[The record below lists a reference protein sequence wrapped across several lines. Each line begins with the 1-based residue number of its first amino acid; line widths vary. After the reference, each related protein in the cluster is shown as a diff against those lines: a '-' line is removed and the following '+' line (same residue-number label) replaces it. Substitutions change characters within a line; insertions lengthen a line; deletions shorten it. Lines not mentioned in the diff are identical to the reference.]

1 MFTQFITILIIVS
14 IIGCILYGRRLIKT
28 EKVDAVFGNPERAKG
43 GTHWIIVGSGAILL
57 IWLYYSWDIAKGFYP
72 KSANE
77 LCQVAKVNEALL
89 GLKYQFPIEEREF
102 KSTSIIKIE
111 NKNLQK
117 ITAEV
122 QSSPDLTNQQKINLV
137 RFIDKTK
144 RLIPLLTNED
154 LIEIET
160 KQKLNEI
167 TGKINLLSE
176 NFKKTDY
183 PFETEEELNTRLQAV
198 KEQGGWGITKIDSG
212 TGSIENTIE
221 VPLVAATKKGL
232 KFSAAAEELK
242 IIDEEFFKLRNHN
255 PQFKTSIKELKDEI
269 KTYRKNLN
277 DNEEV
282 ASNYAKNIVK
292 IARRIE
298 FASIYPPNA
307 LNGMQNAIVKFDN
320 LQKSEQG
327 GLRLIDILLFPA
339 GTIVS
344 SGTSCSEQ
352 GSGRWLPKPSDT
364 LNKFILMSK
373 PSVGYKNIPLLWI
386 DMMDVS
392 KIIGFILPDWIA
404 DILPGE
410 YPVHSADGVVKQNFK
425 GKVLKIVTGDF
436 KLFKIPVPYGHIWDS
451 FLRVFLGLIFGILIG
466 VPLGLFMGLN
476 RFAKGFFD
484 PLIELYRPVPP
495 LAWAPLII
503 SVLGIDN
510 TGKVFLLFM
519 VSLSIMIISARAGAS
534 GTQLSKIH
542 AAHSLGASKKQILR
556 YVIFPNSLPEILTG
570 IRVAVGMCWGTLVAA
585 EFLAGT
591 TGIGFVENVAK
602 KYFQYEVIWITIFIM
617 GMLGLLF
624 DVTLRKI
631 INKKIPQGVALKKW
645 KTNYR

>member
-1 MFTQFITILIIVS
+1 MLTQILTVLILATIIGS
-14 IIGCILYGRRLIKT
+14 IIYGRKLIQT

-43 GTHWIIVGSGAILL
+43 GTHWVILGSCTILL
-57 IWLYYSWDIAKGFYP
+57 IWMYYSWDIARGFYP

-77 LCQVAKVNEALL
+77 LCQVAKVNDSLL
-89 GLKYQFPIEEREF
+89 ALKYQFPIDQREL
-102 KSTSIIKIE
+102 KSTAQIKNE
-111 NKNLQK
+111 NENLRALS
-117 ITAEV
+117 AEIQNSNV
-122 QSSPDLTNQQKINLV
+122 SAQQKEILIGFLN
-137 RFIDKTK
+137 KTSQ
-144 RLIPLLTNED
+144 LIPLLTNED
-154 LIEIET
+154 LIENDT
-160 KQKLNEI
+160 KEKIIEI
-167 TGKINLLSE
+167 TGKINLLTE
-176 NFKKTDY
+176 NFQKPDY
-183 PFETEEELNTRLQAV
+183 PFETEQQLQERLQAAND
-198 KEQGGWGITKIDSG
+198 EGGWGIVKVDAGS
-212 TGSIENTIE
+212 GSIENTLE
-221 VPLVAATKKGL
+221 VPLIPSTDKGL
-232 KFSAAAEELK
+232 KFHAAAEEISL
-242 IIDEEFFKLRNHN
+242 ISEEFFKLRNHN
-255 PQFKTSIKELKDEI
+255 SQFKNQIKEIKDQI
-269 KTYRKNLN
+269 KIYRDELS
-277 DNEEV
+277 DSEEV
-282 ASNYAKNIVK
+282 ASEYAKNIVK

-307 LNGMQNAIVKFDN
+307 LDDLQKAVVNFDN
-320 LQKSEQG
+320 TKNEIQG
-327 GLRLIDILLFPA
+327 GLRLVDIFLFPA
-339 GTIVS
+339 GTIVA
-344 SGTSCSEQ
+344 SGQSCSEQ

-364 LNKFILMSK
+364 FNKFVLMSK
-373 PSVGYKNIPLLWI
+373 PSVGYKDVPLLWI
-386 DMMDVS
+386 QLIDVS
-392 KIIGFILPDWIA
+392 QMIGFILPDWIA
-404 DILPGE
+404 DIIPGE
-410 YPVHSADGVVKQNFK
+410 YPIHTKDGVVVQNFK
-425 GKVLKIVTGDF
+425 GNVLKVVTGDF
-436 KLFKIPVPYGHIWDS
+436 SLFKVPVPYGHIWDS
-451 FLRVFLGLIFGILIG
+451 FLRVLLGLIFGIIIG

-510 TGKVFLLFM
+510 SGKIFLLFM

-624 DVTLRKI
+624 DVTLRKLI
-631 INKKIPQGVALKKW
+631 DKYIPWRGKG
-645 KTNYR
+645 

>member
-1 MFTQFITILIIVS
+1 MFTQIVTILIIVS
-14 IIGCILYGRRLIKT
+14 IVGCILYGRRLVKT
-28 EKVDAVFGNPERAKG
+28 EKIDAVFGNPERAKG
-43 GTHWIIVGSGAILL
+43 GTHWIIVGSSAILL

-77 LCQVAKVNEALL
+77 LCQVAKINESLM

-102 KSTSIIKIE
+102 KSTSVIKIE
-111 NKNLQK
+111 NENLKK
-117 ITAEV
+117 ITIEI
-122 QSSPDLTNQQKINLV
+122 QNSPDLNNQQKLKLVGFIN
-137 RFIDKTK
+137 KTSQ
-144 RLIPLLTNED
+144 LIPLLTND
-154 LIEIET
+154 SLMET
-160 KQKLNEI
+160 N
-167 TGKINLLSE
+167 TKIKIKEMTDELRLLST
-176 NFKKTDY
+176 NFQKKDY
-183 PFETEEELNTRLQAV
+183 PFETELEKNERQEAII
-198 KEQGGWGITKIDSG
+198 KEGGWGITTVQSG
-212 TGSIENTIE
+212 TGSIENTME
-221 VPLVAATKKGL
+221 VPLIPSTNKGL
-232 KFSAAAEELK
+232 KFDAAAKELK
-242 IIDEEFFKLRNHN
+242 LINDKFFKLKNHN
-255 PQFKTSIKELKDEI
+255 PQFKISIKQLKENI
-269 KTYRKNLN
+269 KTYRNNLGES
-277 DNEEV
+277 DES
-282 ASNYAKNIVK
+282 ASTYAKNIVK

-298 FASIYPPNA
+298 FASIYPPTA
-307 LNGMQNAIVKFDN
+307 LDEMQDAIIEFDN
-320 LQKSEQG
+320 LQKKEQG
-327 GLRLIDILLFPA
+327 GLRLIDMLLFPA
-339 GTIVS
+339 GTIVA
-344 SGTSCSEQ
+344 SGPSCSEQ

-364 LNKFILMSK
+364 FNKFILMSK

-410 YPVHSADGVVKQNFK
+410 YPVHSKDGIVKQNFK
-425 GKVLKIVTGDF
+425 GQVLKVVTGDF

-451 FLRVFLGLIFGILIG
+451 FMRVFLGLIFGILIG

-631 INKKIPQGVALKKW
+631 IDKTIPWRGKG
-645 KTNYR
+645 

>member
-1 MFTQFITILIIVS
+1 MLTQILTVLILAT
-14 IIGCILYGRRLIKT
+14 IIGSIVYGRKLIQT

-43 GTHWIIVGSGAILL
+43 GTHWVILGSCTILL
-57 IWLYYSWDIAKGFYP
+57 IWMYYSWDIARGFYP

-77 LCQVAKVNEALL
+77 LCQVAKVNDSLL
-89 GLKYQFPIEEREF
+89 ALKYQFPIDQREL
-102 KSTSIIKIE
+102 KSTAQIKNE
-111 NKNLQK
+111 NENLRQLS
-117 ITAEV
+117 AEIQNSNV
-122 QSSPDLTNQQKINLV
+122 SAQQKEILIGFLN
-137 RFIDKTK
+137 KTSQ
-144 RLIPLLTNED
+144 LIPLLTNED
-154 LIEIET
+154 LIENET
-160 KQKLNEI
+160 KEKIIEI
-167 TGKINLLSE
+167 TGKINLLTE
-176 NFKKTDY
+176 NFQKPDY
-183 PFETEEELNTRLQAV
+183 PFETEQQVQERLQAAND
-198 KEQGGWGITKIDSG
+198 EGGWGIVKVDAGS
-212 TGSIENTIE
+212 GSIENTLE
-221 VPLVAATKKGL
+221 VPLIPSTDKGL
-232 KFSAAAEELK
+232 KFHAAAEEISL
-242 IIDEEFFKLRNHN
+242 ISEEFFKLRNHN
-255 PQFKTSIKELKDEI
+255 SQFKNQIKEIKDQI
-269 KTYRKNLN
+269 KIYRDELS
-277 DNEEV
+277 DSEEV
-282 ASNYAKNIVK
+282 ASEYAKNIVK

-307 LNGMQNAIVKFDN
+307 LDGLQKAVVNFDN
-320 LQKSEQG
+320 AKNEIQG
-327 GLRLIDILLFPA
+327 GLRLVDIFLFPA
-339 GTIVS
+339 GTIVA
-344 SGTSCSEQ
+344 SGQSCSEQ

-364 LNKFILMSK
+364 FNKFVLMSK
-373 PSVGYKNIPLLWI
+373 PSVGYKDVPLLWI
-386 DMMDVS
+386 QLIDVS
-392 KIIGFILPDWIA
+392 QMIGFILPDWIA
-404 DILPGE
+404 DIIPGE
-410 YPVHSADGVVKQNFK
+410 YPIHTKDGVVVQNFK
-425 GKVLKIVTGDF
+425 GNVLKVVTGDF
-436 KLFKIPVPYGHIWDS
+436 SLFKVPVPYGHIWDS
-451 FLRVFLGLIFGILIG
+451 FLRVLLGLIFGIIIG

-510 TGKVFLLFM
+510 SGKIFLLFM

-624 DVTLRKI
+624 DVTLRKLI
-631 INKKIPQGVALKKW
+631 DKYIPWRGKG
-645 KTNYR
+645 

>member
-1 MFTQFITILIIVS
+1 MLTQFATILIFVA

-43 GTHWIIVGSGAILL
+43 GTHWIVVGSSAILL
-57 IWLYYSWDIAKGFYP
+57 VWLYYSWDIAKGFYP

-77 LCQVAKVNEALL
+77 LCQVAKINESLM

-111 NKNLQK
+111 NKNLK
-117 ITAEV
+117 NTANEI
-122 QSSPDLTNQQKINLV
+122 QNSNDLNNQQKKILIS
-137 RFIDKTK
+137 FIDKTTQ
-144 RLIPLLTNED
+144 LIPLLTNNNLMEMD
-154 LIEIET
+154 TKIKIKEMTEEI
-160 KQKLNEI
+160 
-167 TGKINLLSE
+167 KILSS
-176 NFKKTDY
+176 NFKKKDY
-183 PFETEEELNTRLQAV
+183 PFETEEEKNERLKAV
-198 KEQGGWGITKIDSG
+198 SEQGGWGITTVRTG
-212 TGSIENTIE
+212 TGSIENTLE
-221 VPLVAATKKGL
+221 VPLVPGTNRGL
-232 KFSAAAEELK
+232 KFHAAAAELK
-242 IIDEEFFKLRNHN
+242 VISDKFFKLRNHN
-255 PQFKTSIKELKDEI
+255 SYFKTSIKELKNEIKAYRKSLDDSDEI
-269 KTYRKNLN
+269 
-277 DNEEV
+277 
-282 ASNYAKNIVK
+282 ASTYAKNIVK

-298 FASIYPPNA
+298 FASIYPPTA
-307 LNGMQNAIVKFDN
+307 LNEMKDAIIEFDN

-339 GTIVS
+339 GTIVA
-344 SGTSCSEQ
+344 SGPSCSEQ

-364 LNKFILMSK
+364 FNKFILMSK

-386 DMMDVS
+386 EMVDVS
-392 KIIGFILPDWIA
+392 SMIGFILPDWIA
-404 DILPGE
+404 DVLPGE
-410 YPVHSADGVVKQNFK
+410 YPVHTKDGIVKENYK
-425 GKVLKIVTGDF
+425 SKVLKLVTGDF
-436 KLFKIPVPYGHIWDS
+436 KLFKVPVPYGHIWDS
-451 FLRVFLGLIFGILIG
+451 FLRVFLGLVFGIIIG

-556 YVIFPNSLPEILTG
+556 HVIFPNSLPEILTG

-624 DVTLRKI
+624 DITLRKI
-631 INKKIPQGVALKKW
+631 IDKTIPWRGKG
-645 KTNYR
+645 

>member
-1 MFTQFITILIIVS
+1 MLTQILTVLILAA
-14 IIGCILYGRRLIKT
+14 IIGSIVYGRKLIQT

-43 GTHWIIVGSGAILL
+43 GTHWVILGSCTILL
-57 IWLYYSWDIAKGFYP
+57 IWMYYSWDIARGFYP

-77 LCQVAKVNEALL
+77 LCQVAKVNDSLL
-89 GLKYQFPIEEREF
+89 ALKYQFPIDQREL
-102 KSTSIIKIE
+102 KSTAQIKNE
-111 NKNLQK
+111 NENLRQLS
-117 ITAEV
+117 AEIQNSNV
-122 QSSPDLTNQQKINLV
+122 SAQQKEILIGFLN
-137 RFIDKTK
+137 KTSQ
-144 RLIPLLTNED
+144 LIPLLTNED
-154 LIEIET
+154 LIENET
-160 KQKLNEI
+160 KEKIIEI
-167 TGKINLLSE
+167 TGKINLLTE
-176 NFKKTDY
+176 NFQRPDY
-183 PFETEEELNTRLQAV
+183 PFETEQQLQERLQAAND
-198 KEQGGWGITKIDSG
+198 EGGWGIVKVDAGS
-212 TGSIENTIE
+212 GSIENTLE
-221 VPLVAATKKGL
+221 VPLIPSTEKGL
-232 KFSAAAEELK
+232 KFHAAAEEISL
-242 IIDEEFFKLRNHN
+242 ISEEFFKLRNHN
-255 PQFKTSIKELKDEI
+255 SQFKNQIKEIKDQI
-269 KTYRKNLN
+269 KIYRDELS
-277 DNEEV
+277 DSEEV
-282 ASNYAKNIVK
+282 ASEYAKNIVK

-307 LNGMQNAIVKFDN
+307 LDDLQKAVVNFDN
-320 LQKSEQG
+320 TKNEIQG
-327 GLRLIDILLFPA
+327 GLRLVDIFLFPA
-339 GTIVS
+339 GTIVA
-344 SGTSCSEQ
+344 SGQSCSEQ

-364 LNKFILMSK
+364 FNKFVLMSK
-373 PSVGYKNIPLLWI
+373 PSVGYKDVPLLWI
-386 DMMDVS
+386 QLIDVS
-392 KIIGFILPDWIA
+392 QIIGFILPDWIA
-404 DILPGE
+404 DIIPGE
-410 YPVHSADGVVKQNFK
+410 YPIHTKDGVVVQNFK
-425 GKVLKIVTGDF
+425 GNVLKVVTGDF
-436 KLFKIPVPYGHIWDS
+436 SLFKVPVPYGHIWDS
-451 FLRVFLGLIFGILIG
+451 FLRVLLGLIFGIIIG

-510 TGKVFLLFM
+510 SGKIFLLFM

-624 DVTLRKI
+624 DVTLRKLI
-631 INKKIPQGVALKKW
+631 DKYIPWRGKG
-645 KTNYR
+645 

>member
-1 MFTQFITILIIVS
+1 MFTQIITILILVS
-14 IIGCILYGRRLIKT
+14 IVGCILYGRRLIKT

-43 GTHWIIVGSGAILL
+43 GTHWVIVGSSALLL

-77 LCQVAKVNEALL
+77 LCQVAKVNDSLL

-111 NKNLQK
+111 NKNLNK
-117 ITAEV
+117 ITN
-122 QSSPDLTNQQKINLV
+122 QIQNSQDLNIEQKTTLVGFIN
-137 RFIDKTK
+137 KTTQ
-144 RLIPLLTNED
+144 LIPLLTNDNLMEMD
-154 LIEIET
+154 T
-160 KQKLNEI
+160 K
-167 TGKINLLSE
+167 TKIKEMTEELRLLSS
-176 NFKKTDY
+176 NFKKKGY
-183 PFETEEELNTRLQAV
+183 PFETEAEKNERQKAIS
-198 KEQGGWGITKIDSG
+198 EQGKWGIIKVQAG
-212 TGSIENTIE
+212 TGSIENTLE
-221 VPLVAATKKGL
+221 VPLVPATDKGL
-232 KFSAAAEELK
+232 KFHAAAEELSVINDK
-242 IIDEEFFKLRNHN
+242 FFKLRNHN
-255 PQFKTSIKELKDEI
+255 SQFKNSIKEIKEEI
-269 KTYRKNLN
+269 KTYRKNL
-277 DNEEV
+277 DDTEEI
-282 ASNYAKNIVK
+282 ASTYAKDIVK
-292 IARRIE
+292 VARRIE
-298 FASIYPPNA
+298 YASIYPPNA
-307 LNGMQNAIVKFDN
+307 LNEMQSAIIEFDN

-327 GLRLIDILLFPA
+327 GLRLVDILLFPA
-339 GTIVS
+339 GTIIA
-344 SGTSCSEQ
+344 SGPSCSEQ

-410 YPVHSADGVVKQNFK
+410 YPIHTNEGVVKENFK
-425 GKVLKIVTGDF
+425 GKVLKVVTGDF

-451 FLRVFLGLIFGILIG
+451 FLRVFLGLVSGILIG

-631 INKKIPQGVALKKW
+631 IDKTIPWRGKG
-645 KTNYR
+645 

>member
-1 MFTQFITILIIVS
+1 MLTQFATILIFVA

-43 GTHWIIVGSGAILL
+43 GTHWIVVGSSAILL
-57 IWLYYSWDIAKGFYP
+57 VWLYYSWDIAKGFYP

-77 LCQVAKVNEALL
+77 LCQVAKINESLM

-111 NKNLQK
+111 NKNLK
-117 ITAEV
+117 NTANEIKN
-122 QSSPDLTNQQKINLV
+122 SNDLNDQQKSILIGFIN
-137 RFIDKTK
+137 KTSQ
-144 RLIPLLTNED
+144 LIPLLTNNNLMEMD
-154 LIEIET
+154 TKIKIKEMTEEI
-160 KQKLNEI
+160 KV
-167 TGKINLLSE
+167 LSS
-176 NFKKTDY
+176 NFKKKDY
-183 PFETEEELNTRLQAV
+183 PFETEEEKNDRLKAV
-198 KEQGGWGITKIDSG
+198 SEQGGWGITTVRTG
-212 TGSIENTIE
+212 TGSIENTLE
-221 VPLVAATKKGL
+221 VPLVPGTNRGL
-232 KFSAAAEELK
+232 KFHAAAAELK
-242 IIDEEFFKLRNHN
+242 VISDKFFKLRNHN
-255 PQFKTSIKELKDEI
+255 SYFKTSIKELKNEIKAYRKSLDDSDEI
-269 KTYRKNLN
+269 
-277 DNEEV
+277 
-282 ASNYAKNIVK
+282 ASTYAKNIVK

-298 FASIYPPNA
+298 FASIYPPTA
-307 LNGMQNAIVKFDN
+307 LNEMKDAIIEFDN

-339 GTIVS
+339 GTIVA
-344 SGTSCSEQ
+344 SGPSCSEQ

-364 LNKFILMSK
+364 FNKFILMSK

-386 DMMDVS
+386 EMIDVS
-392 KIIGFILPDWIA
+392 SMIGFILPDWIA
-404 DILPGE
+404 DVLPGE
-410 YPVHSADGVVKQNFK
+410 YPVHTKDGIVKENFK
-425 GKVLKIVTGDF
+425 SKVLKLVTGDF
-436 KLFKIPVPYGHIWDS
+436 KLFKVPVPYGHIWDS
-451 FLRVFLGLIFGILIG
+451 FLRVFLGLVFGIIIG

-556 YVIFPNSLPEILTG
+556 HVIFPNSLPEILTG

-624 DVTLRKI
+624 DITLRKI
-631 INKKIPQGVALKKW
+631 IDKTIPWRGKG
-645 KTNYR
+645 

>member
-1 MFTQFITILIIVS
+1 MFTQFITISILVS
-14 IIGCILYGRRLIKT
+14 IVGCILYGRRLIKT

-57 IWLYYSWDIAKGFYP
+57 VWLYYSWDIAKGFYP

-77 LCQVAKVNEALL
+77 LCQVAKVNESLL

-111 NKNLQK
+111 NKNLQL
-117 ITAEV
+117 ITNEI
-122 QSSPDLTNQQKINLV
+122 QSSPDLSTQQKTILV
-137 RFIDKTK
+137 GFVSKTK
-144 RLIPLLTNED
+144 QLIPLLTND
-154 LIEIET
+154 NLVET
-160 KQKLNEI
+160 DTKIKLKEM
-167 TGKINLLSE
+167 TEELRLLTA
-176 NFKKTDY
+176 NFKKKEYPYETD
-183 PFETEEELNTRLQAV
+183 EERNERQRAV
-198 KEQGGWGITKIDSG
+198 SEQGNWGITKIQSG

-221 VPLVAATKKGL
+221 VPLVPATSKGL
-232 KFSAAAEELK
+232 KFDAAAKELE
-242 IIDEEFFKLRNHN
+242 IISDKFFKLRNHN
-255 PQFKTSIKELKDEI
+255 PQFKNSIKELKDKI
-269 KTYRKNLN
+269 KEYRSGL
-277 DNEEV
+277 DDTEEV
-282 ASNYAKNIVK
+282 ASTYAKDIVK

-298 FASIYPPNA
+298 YASIYPPNA
-307 LNGMQNAIVKFDN
+307 LNEMQNAIIEFDN
-320 LQKSEQG
+320 VQKSEQG
-327 GLRLIDILLFPA
+327 GLRLVDMFLFPA
-339 GTIVS
+339 GTIIS

-392 KIIGFILPDWIA
+392 KIVGFILPDWIA

-410 YPVHSADGVVKQNFK
+410 YPIHTKDGVVEQNFK
-425 GKVLKIVTGDF
+425 GKVLKVVTGDF

-631 INKKIPQGVALKKW
+631 IDKTIPWRGKG
-645 KTNYR
+645 

>member
-1 MFTQFITILIIVS
+1 MLTQIITILILVS
-14 IIGCILYGRRLIKT
+14 IVGCILYGRKLIKT
-28 EKVDAVFGNPERAKG
+28 EKIDAVFGNPERAKG
-43 GTHWIIVGSGAILL
+43 GTHWVIVGSSAILL

-77 LCQVAKVNEALL
+77 LCQVAKINESLL
-89 GLKYQFPIEEREF
+89 GLKYQFPIDEREF

-111 NKNLQK
+111 NKNIEK
-117 ITAEV
+117 ISIEI
-122 QSSPDLTNQQKINLV
+122 QNSQDLNSQQKTVLIGFLN
-137 RFIDKTK
+137 KTGQ
-144 RLIPLLTNED
+144 LIPLLTKDNLMEM
-154 LIEIET
+154 ET
-160 KQKLNEI
+160 KQKIDGI
-167 TGKINLLSE
+167 TEKINLLIE
-176 NFKKTDY
+176 NFKKPDY
-183 PFETEEELNTRLQAV
+183 PFETEEELNKRLQAV
-198 KEQGGWGITKIDSG
+198 KEQGDWGITTVSAG
-212 TGSIENTIE
+212 TGTIENTFE
-221 VPLVAATKKGL
+221 VPLIPSTDRGL
-232 KFSAAAEELK
+232 KFNAAAEELK

-255 PQFKTSIKELKDEI
+255 PQFKNSVKKIKDEI
-269 KTYRKNLN
+269 KAYRASLK
-277 DNEEV
+277 DSEEI

-292 IARRIE
+292 ITRRIE

-307 LNGMQNAIVKFDN
+307 LNKMQKAIIEFED

-327 GLRLIDILLFPA
+327 NLRLIDLLLFPA

-392 KIIGFILPDWIA
+392 KIVGFILPDWIA
-404 DILPGE
+404 DVLPGD
-410 YPVHSADGVVKQNFK
+410 YPIHSSDGVVKQNFK

-451 FLRVFLGLIFGILIG
+451 FLRVFLGLVFGIIIG

-542 AAHSLGASKKQILR
+542 AAHSLGASNRQILR

-631 INKKIPQGVALKKW
+631 IDKTIPWRGKG
-645 KTNYR
+645 

>member
-1 MFTQFITILIIVS
+1 MLTQIVTFLIFFAV
-14 IIGCILYGRRLIKT
+14 IGCILYGRRLIRT
-28 EKVDAVFGNPERAKG
+28 EKVDAVFGNPERALG
-43 GTHWIIVGSGAILL
+43 GTHWVIVGSSFLLL

-77 LCQVAKVNEALL
+77 LCQVAKVNDSLL
-89 GLKYQFPIEEREF
+89 GLKYQFPIEEREL
-102 KSTSIIKIE
+102 KSTSQIKKE
-111 NKNLQK
+111 NKNLKRISIEIQNSQELNNIQK
-117 ITAEV
+117 TTLVNFINK
-122 QSSPDLTNQQKINLV
+122 TNQ
-137 RFIDKTK
+137 
-144 RLIPLLTNED
+144 LIPLLTNED
-154 LIEIET
+154 LLENET
-160 KQKLNEI
+160 KQKINDI
-167 TGKINLLSE
+167 TGKINLLTE
-176 NFKKTDY
+176 NFQKPDY
-183 PFETEEELNTRLQAV
+183 PFETEQELNDRLKAV
-198 KEQGGWGITKIDSG
+198 NEEGGWGITKVNAGSG
-212 TGSIENTIE
+212 TIENTIE
-221 VPLVAATKKGL
+221 VPLIPATDRGL
-232 KFSAAAEELK
+232 KFHTAAQELNL
-242 IIDEEFFKLRNHN
+242 ISDEFFKLRNHN
-255 PQFKTSIKELKDEI
+255 PQFKTKIAELKDEI
-269 KTYRKNLN
+269 KSYRKDLA
-277 DNEEV
+277 DTEEV
-282 ASNYAKNIVK
+282 ASTYAKNIVK

-307 LNGMQNAIVKFDN
+307 LDKMQAAIIKFDIA
-320 LQKSEQG
+320 QKQAQG
-327 GLRLIDILLFPA
+327 GLRFIDIFLFPA
-339 GTIVS
+339 GTIVA
-344 SGTSCSEQ
+344 SGPSCSEQ

-364 LNKFILMSK
+364 FNKFILMSK
-373 PSVGYKNIPLLWI
+373 PSVGYKDIPLLWI
-386 DMMDVS
+386 QMVDVS
-392 KIIGFILPDWIA
+392 KMIGFILPDWIA

-410 YPVHSADGVVKQNFK
+410 YPVHTKDGIVKQNFK
-425 GKVLKIVTGDF
+425 GGVLKIVTGDF
-436 KLFKIPVPYGHIWDS
+436 KLFKVPVPYGHIWDS
-451 FLRVFLGLIFGILIG
+451 FLRVFLGLVFGILIG

-556 YVIFPNSLPEILTG
+556 HVIFPNSLPEILTG

-624 DVTLRKI
+624 DITLRKI
-631 INKKIPQGVALKKW
+631 IDKTIPWRGKG
-645 KTNYR
+645 

>member
-1 MFTQFITILIIVS
+1 MFTQFITVLILVS
-14 IIGCILYGRRLIKT
+14 IVGCILYGRRLIKT

-43 GTHWIIVGSGAILL
+43 GTHWIIVGTSAILL

-77 LCQVAKVNEALL
+77 LCQVAKVNESLL

-111 NKNLQK
+111 NKNLQI
-117 ITAEV
+117 ITKEI
-122 QSSPDLTNQQKINLV
+122 QSSPDLSSSQKATLVGFINDT
-137 RFIDKTK
+137 RK
-144 RLIPLLTNED
+144 LIPLLTNENLMETD
-154 LIEIET
+154 TKIQIKEMTEEIR
-160 KQKLNEI
+160 
-167 TGKINLLSE
+167 LLTS
-176 NFKKTDY
+176 NFKKSDY
-183 PFETEEELNTRLQAV
+183 PFETDEQKNERLRAVSEE
-198 KEQGGWGITKIDSG
+198 GGWGITKVQSG

-221 VPLVAATKKGL
+221 VPLFPATNKGL
-232 KFSAAAEELK
+232 KFDAAAKELG
-242 IIDEEFFKLRNHN
+242 IINDKFFKLRNHN
-255 PQFKTSIKELKDEI
+255 PQFKNSIKTLKDKI
-269 KTYRKNLN
+269 KEYRSSL
-277 DNEEV
+277 DDTNEA
-282 ASNYAKNIVK
+282 ASSYAKNVVK

-307 LNGMQNAIVKFDN
+307 MNEMQNAIIEFDN
-320 LQKSEQG
+320 VQKSEQG
-327 GLRLIDILLFPA
+327 GLRFVDMFLFPA

-410 YPVHSADGVVKQNFK
+410 YPIHTKDGVVEQNFK
-425 GKVLKIVTGDF
+425 GKVLKVVTGDF

-451 FLRVFLGLIFGILIG
+451 FLRVFLGLVFGILIG

-617 GMLGLLF
+617 AMLGLLF
-624 DVTLRKI
+624 DVTLRNI
-631 INKKIPQGVALKKW
+631 IDKTIPWRGKG
-645 KTNYR
+645 

>member
-1 MFTQFITILIIVS
+1 MLTQFVTILIIVAVV
-14 IIGCILYGRRLIKT
+14 GCILYGRRLIRT

-43 GTHWIIVGSGAILL
+43 GTHWVIVGTSAILML
-57 IWLYYSWDIAKGFYP
+57 WLYYSWDIAKGFYP

-77 LCQVAKVNEALL
+77 LCQVAKINESLL

-111 NKNLQK
+111 NKNLKK
-117 ITAEV
+117 IANEINR
-122 QSSPDLTNQQKINLV
+122 SSDLNDQQKTILVSYIN
-137 RFIDKTK
+137 RTSE
-144 RLIPLLTNED
+144 LIPFLTSEE
-154 LIEIET
+154 LMEMET
-160 KQKLNEI
+160 KIKIKEMTEEI
-167 TGKINLLSE
+167 KLLSL
-176 NFKKTDY
+176 NFQKKDY
-183 PFETEEELNTRLQAV
+183 PFETDAEKNERQKLIN
-198 KEQGGWGITKIDSG
+198 EQGGWGITTIDAG
-212 TGSIENTIE
+212 TGTIENTIE
-221 VPLVAATKKGL
+221 IPTAPQTNKGL
-232 KFSAAAEELK
+232 KFDAAAAELK
-242 IIDEEFFKLRNHN
+242 LINDKFFKLRNHN
-255 PQFKTSIKELKDEI
+255 PQFKNTINQLKDDI
-269 KTYRKNLN
+269 KAYRKSLD
-277 DNEEV
+277 DNQEI
-282 ASNYAKNIVK
+282 ASDYAKNIVK

-307 LNGMQNAIVKFDN
+307 LNEMQAAIVEFDE
-320 LQKSEQG
+320 LQNKEQA

-339 GTIVS
+339 GTIVA
-344 SGTSCSEQ
+344 SGPTCSEQ

-364 LNKFILMSK
+364 FNKFILMSK

-386 DMMDVS
+386 EMVDVS
-392 KIIGFILPDWIA
+392 KMIGFILPDWIA

-410 YPVHSADGVVKQNFK
+410 YPVHTKDGIVKENFK
-425 GKVLKIVTGDF
+425 SNVLKFVTGDF
-436 KLFKIPVPYGHIWDS
+436 KLFKVPIPYGHIWDS
-451 FLRVFLGLIFGILIG
+451 FLRVFLGLVFGILIG

-510 TGKVFLLFM
+510 TGKIFLLFM

-542 AAHSLGASKKQILR
+542 AAHSLGATKKQILR

-617 GMLGLLF
+617 GLLGLLF
-624 DVTLRKI
+624 DISLRKI
-631 INKKIPQGVALKKW
+631 IDKTIPWRGKG
-645 KTNYR
+645 

>member
-1 MFTQFITILIIVS
+1 MLTQILTVLILAAIIGS
-14 IIGCILYGRRLIKT
+14 IIYGRKLIQT

-43 GTHWIIVGSGAILL
+43 GTHWVILGSCTILL
-57 IWLYYSWDIAKGFYP
+57 IWMYYSWDIARGFYP

-77 LCQVAKVNEALL
+77 LCQVAKVNDSLL
-89 GLKYQFPIEEREF
+89 ALKYQFPIDQREL
-102 KSTSIIKIE
+102 KSTAQIKNE
-111 NKNLQK
+111 NENLRELSTEIQNSN
-117 ITAEV
+117 V
-122 QSSPDLTNQQKINLV
+122 SSQQKEILIGFLN
-137 RFIDKTK
+137 KTSQ
-144 RLIPLLTNED
+144 LIPLLTNED
-154 LIEIET
+154 LIENET
-160 KQKLNEI
+160 KEKIIEI
-167 TGKINLLSE
+167 TGKINLLTE
-176 NFKKTDY
+176 NFQKPDY
-183 PFETEEELNTRLQAV
+183 PFETEQQLQERLQGAND
-198 KEQGGWGITKIDSG
+198 EGGWGIVKVDAGS
-212 TGSIENTIE
+212 GSIENTLE
-221 VPLVAATKKGL
+221 VPLIPSTDKGL
-232 KFSAAAEELK
+232 KFHAAAEEISL
-242 IIDEEFFKLRNHN
+242 ISEEFFKLRNHN
-255 PQFKTSIKELKDEI
+255 SQFKNQIKEIKEQIKIYRDE
-269 KTYRKNLN
+269 LS
-277 DNEEV
+277 DSEEV
-282 ASNYAKNIVK
+282 ASEYAKNIVK

-307 LNGMQNAIVKFDN
+307 LDDLQKAVVNFDN
-320 LQKSEQG
+320 TKNEIQG
-327 GLRLIDILLFPA
+327 GLRLVDIFLFPA
-339 GTIVS
+339 GTIVA
-344 SGTSCSEQ
+344 SGQSCSEQ

-364 LNKFILMSK
+364 FNKFVLMSK
-373 PSVGYKNIPLLWI
+373 PSVGYKDVPLLWI
-386 DMMDVS
+386 QLIDVS
-392 KIIGFILPDWIA
+392 QMIGFILPDWIA
-404 DILPGE
+404 DIIPGE
-410 YPVHSADGVVKQNFK
+410 YPIHTKDGVVVQNFK
-425 GKVLKIVTGDF
+425 GNVLKVVTGDF
-436 KLFKIPVPYGHIWDS
+436 SLFKVPVPYGHIWDS
-451 FLRVFLGLIFGILIG
+451 FLRVLLGLIFGIIIG

-510 TGKVFLLFM
+510 SGKIFLLFM

-624 DVTLRKI
+624 DVTLRKLI
-631 INKKIPQGVALKKW
+631 DKYIPWRGKG
-645 KTNYR
+645 